1 MMPVLSYSAGDFS
14 MGAAVKDLL
23 NGVKA
28 GVIILGP
35 DAKVLFRNAEAKH
48 ILGNASSRVR
58 NLPEDILFPG
68 AVLSDGSPL
77 SFAASPEQQAL
88 QFQQPV
94 DNLVIG
100 VHLHPDHQRTWLQ
113 VSAVPVTDEK
123 GNLVQVVC
131 SFTDITEQK
140 KAAEKM
146 EWLYKNLETRAY
158 ELAITNTDLEKFV
171 YAATHDL
178 QEPLRRISGF
188 IQILDKRISHQL
200 DDQSRA
206 YFKHVLEGSSRMKK
220 LILDLLEYAG
230 IRTDKENFSA
240 ISMMTVVEKVRNIF
254 NETLQETG
262 AKLECNSLPSVI
274 GDEKLLV
281 LLLEKLVG
289 NSLQYR
295 SERPLRIIVDCRQD
309 DTKYCFTVT
318 DNGIGI
324 ESGYREKVFNLFQR
338 LNASETYDGTG
349 VGLAICQKIIRLHQG
364 DIGVNSVS
372 GTGSRFWFTIP
383 KPLTSHHEKI

>member
-1 MMPVLSYSAGDFS
+1 MP
-14 MGAAVKDLL
+14 
-23 NGVKA
+23 
-28 GVIILGP
+28 
-35 DAKVLFRNAEAKH
+35 
-48 ILGNASSRVR
+48 
-58 NLPEDILFPG
+58 
-68 AVLSDGSPL
+68 DGSQL
-77 SFAASPEQQAL
+77 SFEDSPVQLAIQTQKPVEQ
-88 QFQQPV
+88 
-94 DNLVIG
+94 LVLG
-100 VHLHPDHQRTWLQ
+100 TLRHSGNKRVWLQ
-113 VSAVPVTDEK
+113 LSAVPLINDR
-123 GNLVQVVC
+123 GDLVQVIC
-131 SFTDITEQK
+131 SFIDITEQK
-140 KAAEKM
+140 RAADKM
-146 EWLYKNLETRAY
+146 EWLYRSLESRAY

-188 IQILDKRISHQL
+188 IQILDKRIDHLL
-200 DDQSRA
+200 DEQSRA

-220 LILDLLEYAG
+220 LILDLLDYASV
-230 IRTDKENFSA
+230 RTCKENFSDL
-240 ISMMTVVEKVRNIF
+240 SMLTVVEKVRNIF
-254 NETLQETG
+254 SETLCATG
-262 AKLECNSLPSVI
+262 AKLECNALPSVN

-295 SERPLRIIVDCRQD
+295 SERPLRIIVDCRED
-309 DTKYCFTVT
+309 DTKFCFTVT

-338 LNASETYDGTG
+338 LNANETYDGTG

-383 KPLTSHHEKI
+383 KKTSATHEKA